1 MEFQGINLL
10 AVALATIGFM
20 AVGFLWYGPLF
31 GKQWMKLHGWT
42 KEDFAGANMTMTMVQ
57 GVINALITSIGLALV
72 FHWLGVETIGRALHV
87 SFILWIAFSAT
98 TQALAFIYERQKLG
112 LTLIN
117 FGNQLVGFLLA
128 ATILALF

>member
-1 MEFQGINLL
+1 MEFYGINIIAALL
-10 AVALATIGFM
+10 AALGFM
-20 AVGFLWYGPLF
+20 VVGFLWYGPLF

-42 KEDFAGANMTMTMVQ
+42 EEDFKGQSMVPVLVQ
-57 GVINALITSIGLALV
+57 GVINALITAIGMALV

-87 SFILWIAFSAT
+87 AFVLWIAFSAT
-98 TQALAFIYERQKLG
+98 TQALAYIYERQKLG
-112 LTLIN
+112 LTLIH